1 MVGTSR
7 RPGRG
12 GRWLLWLGVGGFVTV
27 GGVFLLISILIL
39 LIAAPFLEEQRTG
52 SRAIVNSEGIPTEY
66 VQLITDAANA
76 AGCTEVT
83 PAVLAAQLRQESGFN
98 PQARS
103 PVGAMGIAQFM
114 PGTWAAHGTGDV
126 WNPVDAIPAA
136 ARYDC
141 AVVASVKNVPGST
154 QENMLAAYNAGPGA
168 VLAYAG
174 VPPYPETRNYVR
186 TILAQAQV
194 YGDALDT
201 GAEVSVE
208 AVQPVLDF
216 MWSQIGKPYVW
227 GATGPNAWDCSS
239 LVQAAYR
246 TIGISIPRVTT
257 DQLAFGPRVAGVE
270 PQPGDLL
277 FIPGS
282 DGTALA
288 PGHVGMYVGN
298 GQVIA
303 AKGARWGVVLSEL
316 SDWTTVVAVTRPL
329 AGSF

>member
-1 MVGTSR
+1 MALRSGR
-7 RPGRG
+7 RRS
-12 GRWLLWLGVGGFVTV
+12 WLVWLGVGGFVTV
-27 GGVFLLISILIL
+27 AGAFLLISVLIL
-39 LIAAPFLEEQRTG
+39 LIAAPFLDDKNIGGRT
-52 SRAIVNSEGIPTEY
+52 IVNSEGIPAEY
-66 VQLITDAANA
+66 VQMIIDAANA
-76 AGCTEVT
+76 AGCPEVT
-83 PAVLAAQLRQESGFN
+83 PSLLAAQLRQESGFN
-98 PQARS
+98 PRAQS

-114 PGTWAAHGTGDV
+114 PGTWASHGTGDV

-141 AVVASVKNVPGST
+141 AVAASVASVPGSG
-154 QENMLAAYNAGPGA
+154 QEKMLAAYNAGPGA

-201 GAEVSVE
+201 EETVSVE
-208 AVQPVLDF
+208 ALGPVIEF
-216 MWSQIGKPYVW
+216 MRSQIGKPYVW
-227 GATGPNAWDCSS
+227 GATGPGAWDCSS

-246 TIGISIPRVTT
+246 TIGLSIPRVTT
-257 DQLAFGPRVAGVE
+257 DQLAFGPRVSGVD

-329 AGSF
+329 ARDF

>member
-1 MVGTSR
+1 MALRSGR
-7 RPGRG
+7 RRS
-12 GRWLLWLGVGGFVTV
+12 WLVWLGVGGFVTV
-27 GGVFLLISILIL
+27 AGAFLLISVLIL
-39 LIAAPFLEEQRTG
+39 LIAAPFLDDKNIGGRT
-52 SRAIVNSEGIPTEY
+52 IVNSEGIPAEY
-66 VQLITDAANA
+66 VQMIIDAANA
-76 AGCTEVT
+76 AGCPEVT
-83 PAVLAAQLRQESGFN
+83 PSLLAAQLRQESGFN
-98 PQARS
+98 ARAQS

-114 PGTWAAHGTGDV
+114 PGTWASHGTGDV

-141 AVVASVKNVPGST
+141 AVAASVASVPGSG
-154 QENMLAAYNAGPGA
+154 QEKMLAAYNAGPGA

-201 GAEVSVE
+201 GETVSVE
-208 AVQPVLDF
+208 ALGPVIEF
-216 MWSQIGKPYVW
+216 MRSQIGKPYVW
-227 GATGPNAWDCSS
+227 GATGPGAWDCSS

-246 TIGISIPRVTT
+246 TIGLSIPRVTT
-257 DQLAFGPRVAGVE
+257 DQLAFGPRVSGVD

-329 AGSF
+329 ARDF

>member
-1 MVGTSR
+1 MARTSR
-7 RPGRG
+7 GTVRG
-12 GRWLLWLGVGGFVTV
+12 GRLLVWLGVGGFVTI
-27 GGVFLLISILIL
+27 GGIFLLISVLIL
-39 LIAAPFLEEQRTG
+39 LIAAPFLDEQNVG
-52 SRAIVNSEGIPTEY
+52 GRAITNSEGIPTEY

-76 AGCTEVT
+76 AGCPEVT
-83 PAVLAAQLRQESGFN
+83 PSLLAAQLRQESGFN
-98 PQARS
+98 PRAQS
-103 PVGAMGIAQFM
+103 QVGAMGIAQFM
-114 PGTWAAHGTGDV
+114 PGTWATHGSGDV

-141 AVVASVKNVPGST
+141 AVAAAVASVPGSG
-154 QENMLAAYNAGPGA
+154 QEKMLAAYNAGPGA
-168 VLAYAG
+168 VLAFAG

-194 YGDALDT
+194 YGDSLDI
-201 GAEVSVE
+201 GVEVSVE
-208 AVQPVLDF
+208 TLQPVIDF

-227 GATGPNAWDCSS
+227 GATGPGAWDCSS

-246 TIGISIPRVTT
+246 EIGVSLPRVTT
-257 DQLAFGPRVAGVE
+257 EQVAYGPRVSGVE

-282 DGTALA
+282 DGTAIA

-329 AGSF
+329 ARSF

>member
-1 MVGTSR
+1 MALRSGR
-7 RPGRG
+7 RRS
-12 GRWLLWLGVGGFVTV
+12 WLVWLGVGGFVTV
-27 GGVFLLISILIL
+27 AGAFLLISVLIL
-39 LIAAPFLEEQRTG
+39 LIAAPFLDDKNIGGRT
-52 SRAIVNSEGIPTEY
+52 IVNSEGIPAEY
-66 VQLITDAANA
+66 VQMIIDAANA
-76 AGCTEVT
+76 AGCPEVT
-83 PAVLAAQLRQESGFN
+83 PSLLAAQLRQESGFN
-98 PQARS
+98 PRAQS

-114 PGTWAAHGTGDV
+114 PGTWASHGTGDV

-141 AVVASVKNVPGST
+141 AVAASVASVPGSG
-154 QENMLAAYNAGPGA
+154 QEKMLAAYNAGPGA

-201 GAEVSVE
+201 GETVSVE
-208 AVQPVLDF
+208 ALGPVIDF
-216 MWSQIGKPYVW
+216 MRSQIGKPYVW
-227 GATGPNAWDCSS
+227 GATGPGAWDCSS

-246 TIGISIPRVTT
+246 MIGISIPRVTT
-257 DQLAFGPRVAGVE
+257 DQLAFGPRVSGVD

-277 FIPGS
+277 FTPGP

-329 AGSF
+329 ARDF

>member
-12 GRWLLWLGVGGFVTV
+12 GRWLLWLGFGGFVTI

-39 LIAAPFLEEQRTG
+39 VIAAPFLEEQRTG

-76 AGCTEVT
+76 AGCAEVT

-141 AVVASVKNVPGST
+141 AVLASVKNVPGSA

-201 GAEVSVE
+201 GVEVSVE
-208 AVQPVLDF
+208 SVQPVLDF

-227 GATGPNAWDCSS
+227 GANGPNAWDCSS

-316 SDWTTVVAVTRPL
+316 SDWTTVVAVTRPF
-329 AGSF
+329 ASSF